1 MVLCCCHFGYHFSEF
16 SPTGFYYSLSLI
28 RVCESLQSF
37 SVFGFSICCKP
48 ALVFSIMATS
58 PNDETNPMSNRYIP
72 RAARAVPHEEV
83 VHTIEF
89 RKITYP
95 LSDRP
100 AELWIV
106 ETNHRGHKSWRT
118 LERFLDDFVITP
130 LGAPSEYA
138 MASCAH
144 LETLALQWRAYYD
157 VPDPFPQG
165 GPPQAQELRRNF
177 HHVLPQ
183 QIDPNT
189 TFEGPHSSIPNH
201 QPLLRACWGRSAFRR
216 SQGNPAVSLLYSQ
229 PVLHTP
235 PTLTSTTSTRP
246 TTSDPTSRRQWLAQS
261 PVPPTSS
268 RSSPTH
274 TD

>member
-1 MVLCCCHFGYHFSEF
+1 
-16 SPTGFYYSLSLI
+16 
-28 RVCESLQSF
+28 
-37 SVFGFSICCKP
+37 
-48 ALVFSIMATS
+48 MAGILY
-58 PNDETNPMSNRYIP
+58 N
-72 RAARAVPHEEV
+72 
-83 VHTIEF
+83 
-89 RKITYP
+89 
-95 LSDRP
+95 
-100 AELWIV
+100 
-106 ETNHRGHKSWRT
+106 
-118 LERFLDDFVITP
+118 
-130 LGAPSEYA
+130 
-138 MASCAH
+138 
-144 LETLALQWRAYYD
+144 

-216 SQGNPAVSLLYSQ
+216 SQGNPALSLSGPYPQ

-268 RSSPTH
+268 RSSPTQIRLKGRAEK
-274 TD
+274 TTFAFSRVPTFCFELSCLLFSSDAASALMIFLFSLSRYSFDSQGFPTS

>member
-1 MVLCCCHFGYHFSEF
+1 M
-16 SPTGFYYSLSLI
+16 
-28 RVCESLQSF
+28 
-37 SVFGFSICCKP
+37 KP
-48 ALVFSIMATS
+48 IPCPIATFL
-58 PNDETNPMSNRYIP
+58 
-72 RAARAVPHEEV
+72 VPHV
-83 VHTIEF
+83 LFLTKKWF
-89 RKITYP
+89 TP
-95 LSDRP
+95 LSFVRSLTHCRIAPRNYGSWKPITEDTKVGELSNAFWMILSSHHWGPLRNMLWP
-100 AELWIV
+100 AV
-106 ETNHRGHKSWRT
+106 RT
-118 LERFLDDFVITP
+118 SKHL
-130 LGAPSEYA
+130 PSNGGPI
-138 MASCAH
+138 MI
-144 LETLALQWRAYYD
+144 
-157 VPDPFPQG
+157 PDPFPQG

-216 SQGNPAVSLLYSQ
+216 SQGNPAVSLSGPYPQ